1 MLNYTESVEIQLEN
15 LRKQLDA
22 LKDETIK
29 ANEKMIQIISVPV
42 AFEKNGAHRII
53 ALALT
58 SRGNLWGIAINSF
71 GDWYTVER

>member
-29 ANEKMIQIISVPV
+29 VNEKMIQIISVPV
-42 AFEKNGAHRII
+42 SFEKNGAHRII

-58 SRGNLWGIAINSF
+58 NRGNLWGIAINSF